1 MGEYNPSWGFSNAEF
16 KKYCS
21 CSANQVTQ
29 KFNVK
34 ELVLLE
40 SKITKSNSEEEEIKV
55 LMANKKMEEIV
66 ADCISKIIN

>member
-1 MGEYNPSWGFSNAEF
+1 MNIILLGVLQIMSLRSTVHVQQT
-16 KKYCS
+16 KLQK
-21 CSANQVTQ
+21 

-40 SKITKSNSEEEEIKV
+40 SKITKSNSEEEELKV

-66 ADCISKIIN
+66 ADCVSKVIK